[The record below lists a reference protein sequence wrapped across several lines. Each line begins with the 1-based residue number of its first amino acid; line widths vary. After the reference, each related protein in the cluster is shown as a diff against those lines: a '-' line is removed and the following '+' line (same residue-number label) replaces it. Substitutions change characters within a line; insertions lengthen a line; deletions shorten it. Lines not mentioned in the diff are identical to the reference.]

1 MHFVLALCVFA
12 ISAGFAS
19 GQSCTLPN
27 KDKGTCKIL
36 TECDAATK
44 IFTKKNRTSED
55 ENFLRKTYCGH
66 AGQTPMV
73 CCPES
78 EKFSC
83 LTPDNKTGEC
93 VNIQKCTY
101 LAEIQ
106 DDPLNE
112 GERVFLKNSVCAGPE
127 ENSVCCGSEG
137 SSVDVDS
144 LGKNVPVTCEQSAF
158 PPDPDSDC
166 CGLDSSVSDKII
178 GGTAT
183 GINQYPWL
191 VIIEYAKLETSRLL
205 CGGFLISNKYVLT
218 AGHCVKGPIL
228 EAGTPKYVHL
238 GEYNTTNEG
247 PDCVSSGA
255 GQPDCNEGII
265 RATIDEI
272 IPHPDY
278 LKPNNFYEQHDIA
291 LIRLR
296 VWAPRTE
303 FIRPICLPKI
313 DHTLSLPPN
322 YKFQVAG
329 WGRYYQDFVNKIFK
343 ASEVKLHVDVP
354 YVNHGD
360 CQRKLRTI
368 PNLYKLSNGIKVSV
382 NVTLW
387 NGQLCAGGVA
397 GKDSCKG
404 DSGGPLMY
412 ENERKYTAVGMVSYG
427 LGECGIGGYPGVYTN
442 IYPYLPW
449 IKATIRE

>member
-1 MHFVLALCVFA
+1 MNIVLILCVFA
-12 ISAGFAS
+12 VSASFAS
-19 GQSCTLPN
+19 GQTCTLPN
-27 KDKGTCKIL
+27 NDKGTCKIL
-36 TECDAATK
+36 GECEAVKK
-44 IFTKKNRTSED
+44 IFDKKIKTIQD
-55 ENFLRKTYCGH
+55 ENFLRDTNCGYEGKT
-66 AGQTPMV
+66 PKV

-83 LTPDNKTGEC
+83 LTPNSKPGEC
-93 VNIQKCTY
+93 VNIQKCTH

-112 GERVFLKNSVCAGPE
+112 EEKVFLKNSVCAGPE
-127 ENSVCCGSEG
+127 ENSVCCGPEV
-137 SSVDVDS
+137 SSAVPA
-144 LGKNVPVTCEQSAF
+144 KKVPVTCEQSAF

-166 CGLDSSVSDKII
+166 CGLDSSVSDRII

-191 VIIEYAKLETSRLL
+191 VIIEYAQLETSRLL

-228 EAGTPKYVHL
+228 EAGTPKFVRL

-247 PDCVSSGA
+247 PDCVSKSG
-255 GQPDCNEGII
+255 GQPDCNQGII
-265 RATIDEI
+265 RAPIEDI

-278 LKPNNFYEQHDIA
+278 LKPNNIYGQHDIA

-303 FIRPICLPKI
+303 FIRPICLPKM
-313 DHTLSLPPN
+313 DYTLSLPPN
-322 YKFQVAG
+322 FKFLVAG
-329 WGRYYQDFVNKIFK
+329 WGVHYQDFEYRIFET
-343 ASEVKLHVDVP
+343 SEVKLHVDVP
-354 YVNHGD
+354 YITRED
-360 CQRKLRTI
+360 CQEKLRKLTD
-368 PNLYKLSNGIKVSV
+368 LYILSNGRKVPV
-382 NVTLW
+382 NVTVW
-387 NGQLCAGGVA
+387 NGQLCAGGVE

-412 ENERKYTAVGMVSYG
+412 EKERKYTAVGMVSYG
-427 LGECGIGGYPGVYTN
+427 SSKCGRQDIPAIYTN
-442 IYPYLPW
+442 IYTYLPW
-449 IKATIRE
+449 IKATLKE